1 MVALVLIGG
10 RYLLPRVLDHLAR
23 TNNREAFLLTAM
35 AAVFIAA
42 MAMEHAG
49 MSMALGAFL
58 IGMMLSTSRY
68 SLQIEASMEPHK
80 GC

>member
-1 MVALVLIGG
+1 VIIGG
-10 RYLLPRVLDHLAR
+10 RYLVPRVLDHLAR

-35 AAVFIAA
+35 ASVFIAA

-58 IGMMLSTSRY
+58 MG
-68 SLQIEASMEPHK
+68 
-80 GC
+80 